1 AGLARA
7 RSEGRQLGPSV
18 IAEKAECAIL
28 AALSKKD
35 GSRLRKITASFGVA
49 TITPPRRS
57 MTPRS
62 PASQVCSTTRSVFW
76 QHRATLESGARV
88 PPHCVEALHFRL
100 RAAQAISDCP
110 RSPHQAPLFQY
121 STLIATH
128 VHAQAAG
135 SVHCP

>member
-1 AGLARA
+1 MFGMIKCVAEFERATIQERVRAGLARA

-62 PASQVCSTTRSVFW
+62 PASQV
-76 QHRATLESGARV
+76 
-88 PPHCVEALHFRL
+88 
-100 RAAQAISDCP
+100 
-110 RSPHQAPLFQY
+110 
-121 STLIATH
+121 
-128 VHAQAAG
+128 
-135 SVHCP
+135 